1 MNTKNTF
8 FRQECSLPVFVL
20 LDVVEAES
28 EDLEDDLKEDF
39 GPIFFF
45 RFLFHK
51 STIKDN

>member
-20 LDVVEAES
+20 LEVIEAEG
-28 EDLEDDLKEDF
+28 EDFEDDFIQNLY
-39 GPIFFF
+39 PVFFF

-51 STIKDN
+51 IKI